1 MDLKE
6 RLQQDLKEAMKNKE
20 VTRRDT
26 VRAIQAA
33 IKQVEV
39 DERKVLDDAGVVKI
53 LKAEAKKR
61 NESIE
66 AYEQASRKEDADAER
81 AELAIIEIYL
91 PEQMSRDQVKVIA
104 QEVIEEVGAT
114 SMKEMGKIMPVIMKR
129 VKGQADGKL
138 INEVVREILS

>member
-6 RLQQDLKEAMKNKE
+6 RLKQDLKEAMRSKE

-39 DERKVLDDAGVVKI
+39 DERKELDDTGVIKI

-66 AYEQASRKEDADAER
+66 AYEQANRKEDADAER